1 MCFVFRYDE
10 EGIAKISSRSIRP
23 RARTM
28 IDYEDVTVGDIV
40 MVNYNCDEPKQ
51 RGYWYDMVVK
61 NKVIWTIQSFEWNII
76 WCGVMQ

>member
-1 MCFVFRYDE
+1 
-10 EGIAKISSRSIRP
+10 
-23 RARTM
+23 M